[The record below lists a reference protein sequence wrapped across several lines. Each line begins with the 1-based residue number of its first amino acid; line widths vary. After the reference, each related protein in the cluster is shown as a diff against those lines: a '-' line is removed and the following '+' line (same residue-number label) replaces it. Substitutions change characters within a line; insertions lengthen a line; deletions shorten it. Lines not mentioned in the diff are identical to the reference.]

1 MDYTIQHKNNEQKDR
16 KKSILLTLLISILV
30 FLGIFFYTFTKTIE
44 NTKKPEQITT
54 MLINFG
60 DRENGAQV
68 EEPANQEG
76 SLASKTKTLV
86 PKIFPKTIT
95 ETKAKPKVE
104 AIKPVVKEKTITGTN
119 PKVAAPKTE
128 KSSKTAKT
136 STKAAPTKKPVANTS
151 SQKAITPNS
160 KTGSGDGKGTAAI
173 GNLIKGRGNKT
184 GKQGTDGT
192 TGNNGDPFGAE
203 GNGDS
208 KIGIDRKLIGF
219 IPGTMGRG
227 GAQPTHNCSASG
239 TISVSYTV
247 DKAGNVISARRLSGV
262 SDPCVAS
269 KSVSWVKTYVKA
281 EKANTSSTGVYKITF

>member
-16 KKSILLTLLISILV
+16 TKSILLTLLISLIV
-30 FLGIFFYTFTKTIE
+30 FLGIFFYTFTKITE
-44 NTKKPEQITT
+44 KPEQMTT

-60 DRENGAQV
+60 DQQNGAQL

-76 SLASKTKTLV
+76 SLAAETQISTPEPV
-86 PKIFPKTIT
+86 QENST
-95 ETKAKPKVE
+95 ETKPEPKVE
-104 AIKPVVKEKTITGTN
+104 PEKPAVKEKIITGTN
-119 PKVAAPKTE
+119 TKITAPKVE

-136 STKAAPTKKPVANTS
+136 TTIATPAKKPSIKTS
-151 SQKAITPNS
+151 SPKATAPNS

-173 GNLIKGRGNKT
+173 GNLIKGRGTKT
-184 GKQGTDGT
+184 GTQGTDGT
-192 TGNNGDPFGAE
+192 TGNNGDPLGGD

-227 GAQPTHNCSASG
+227 GAQPAHNCSASG

-247 DKAGNVISARRLSGV
+247 DKAGNVVSARRLSGV
-262 SDPCVAS
+262 SDPCVAA

-281 EKANTSSTGVYKITF
+281 EKANTSSAGVYKITF